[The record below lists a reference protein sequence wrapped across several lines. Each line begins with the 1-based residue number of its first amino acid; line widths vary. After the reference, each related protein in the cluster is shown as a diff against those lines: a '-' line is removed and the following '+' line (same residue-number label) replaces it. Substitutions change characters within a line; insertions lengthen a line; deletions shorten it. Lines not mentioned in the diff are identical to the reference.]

1 MWKSH
6 KKPQTTT
13 TTTQKPTN
21 KHFPGKI
28 KQNCSISWRH
38 SPCQFTY
45 WDFKKVGNAQVN
57 GTLNVMQLEFLL
69 IILNDQNDLTSK
81 GSDPICQLFSERKL
95 RGNERTRRIP
105 RVTIIHTE
113 TTVDCGL
120 FLLNCL
126 TRDSFHL
133 QRRRKKKKESPWK
146 PKKTFQLSCVA
157 VMNYTADTHARAHR
171 MDVVIPPFMK
181 ERKHA
186 DTEHEMLDS
195 VKWNFQMTK
204 KANLHN
210 DR

>member
-133 QRRRKKKKESPWK
+133 QRSRKKKKSRPENQRRLFSFHVLLWWITLLTHMLVHTCSCTQNGCSYP
-146 PKKTFQLSCVA
+146 TFHEGKETRRHGTWNARFSKVKLS
-157 VMNYTADTHARAHR
+157 
-171 MDVVIPPFMK
+171 
-181 ERKHA
+181 
-186 DTEHEMLDS
+186 
-195 VKWNFQMTK
+195 
-204 KANLHN
+204 N
-210 DR
+210 D